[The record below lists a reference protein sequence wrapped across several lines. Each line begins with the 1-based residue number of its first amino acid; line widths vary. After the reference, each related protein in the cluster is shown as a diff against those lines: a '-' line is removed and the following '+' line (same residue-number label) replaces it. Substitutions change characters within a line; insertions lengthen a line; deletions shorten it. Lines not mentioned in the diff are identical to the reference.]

1 MEYIKIGKILT
12 TKGLKGEVKV
22 KAFTNLQDQRF
33 QVGNIVYIEVGNQY
47 LPLQIIQHK
56 TFKNLELLTFK
67 DFEDINKIE
76 QYQGFDLFAV
86 TDDEVVLEDNEYM
99 VDDLIGVEV
108 YQNNILKGEVKEIIS
123 YPQGDYLLV
132 STDNGE
138 SLIPFRDE
146 FIIELT
152 SDRID
157 VIDMEG
163 LF

>member
-33 QVGNIVYIEVGNQY
+33 QVGNIVYLEVGSQY
-47 LPLQIIQHK
+47 LPLQIKQHK
-56 TFKNLELLTFK
+56 TIKNLELLTFK
-67 DFEDINKIE
+67 DFEDINKIK

-86 TDDEVVLEDNEYM
+86 ADDEVILEDNEYM
-99 VDDLIGVEV
+99 VDDLIGVNV
-108 YQNNILKGEVKEIIS
+108 YQNNILKGKVKEIIS

-132 STDNGE
+132 LSDNGE
-138 SLIPFRDE
+138 NLIPFRDE
-146 FIIELT
+146 FIIGVDE
-152 SDRID
+152 DRID

>member
-1 MEYIKIGKILT
+1 MEYIKIGRILT

-56 TFKNLELLTFK
+56 TIKNLELLTFK

-86 TDDEVVLEDNEYM
+86 ADDEVILDDNEYM
-99 VDDLIGVEV
+99 VDDLIGLNVF
-108 YQNNILKGEVKEIIS
+108 QNNILKGEVKDIIS

-132 STDNGE
+132 ATDNGE

-146 FIIELT
+146 FIIGVDE
-152 SDRID
+152 DRID

>member
-33 QVGNIVYIEVGNQY
+33 QVGNIVYIEVENQY
-47 LPLQIIQHK
+47 LPLQIKQHK
-56 TFKNLELLTFK
+56 TIKNLELLIFK

-86 TDDEVVLEDNEYM
+86 ADDEVILEDNEYM
-99 VDDLIGVEV
+99 VDDLIGVNV
-108 YQNNILKGEVKEIIS
+108 YQNNILKGKVKEIIS

-132 STDNGE
+132 LSDNGE
-138 SLIPFRDE
+138 NLIPFRDE
-146 FIIELT
+146 FIIGVDE
-152 SDRID
+152 DRID

>member
-1 MEYIKIGKILT
+1 MEYIKIGKILN

-56 TFKNLELLTFK
+56 TIKNLELLAFK

-86 TDDEVVLEDNEYM
+86 ADDEVILEDNEYM
-99 VDDLIGVEV
+99 VEDLIGLNV
-108 YQNNILKGEVKEIIS
+108 YQNNILKGEVKDIIS

-132 STDNGE
+132 VTDNGE

-146 FIIELT
+146 FVIGVDE
-152 SDRID
+152 DRID